1 MQDVSRTGE
10 SIISQV
16 LERIKNSAR
25 VEVVYGEERRV
36 GDRTIIPVAAVA
48 YTFGAGG
55 GGGTAAPSGNGQSE
69 HGTSVGGG
77 GGGGGVVRVV
87 PVGVLE
93 VTADET
99 RLIPIIDWTRIIST
113 GLTVLGT
120 WMVFRAIFRRG

>member
-16 LERIKNSAR
+16 LERIKSSAR

-99 RLIPIIDWTRIIST
+99 RLIPIIDWTRIITT